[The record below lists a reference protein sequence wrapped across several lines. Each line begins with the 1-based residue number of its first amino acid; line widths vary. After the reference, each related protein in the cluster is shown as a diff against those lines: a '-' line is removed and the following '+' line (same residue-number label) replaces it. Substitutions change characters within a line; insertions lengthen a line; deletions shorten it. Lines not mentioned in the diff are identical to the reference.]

1 MDLRKYALEV
11 LNYVHVGFVA
21 VVLTRVENVLLF
33 LIAVGHLGTVL
44 LVVVLNVEDCP

>member
-1 MDLRKYALEV
+1 M

-21 VVLTRVENVLLF
+21 VVLTGVEHVLLA
-33 LIAVGHLGTVL
+33 LIAVGHVGTVV